1 MKILVPILFLFIGIT
16 SFISMNDNSP
26 KLETQTVAK
35 DTLMLDR
42 EKYISF
48 LKDSLKGKETVLAD
62 SVFKNIKSLK
72 GKSTEQLLS
81 IMNNWGH
88 ALGVTCKFCH
98 EVNNWASE
106 KSRNHLRTREMI
118 VMNDRLNRELLS
130 NMKGFRQPVT
140 MGCISCHNEMKEPPH
155 DGPPRPQGPRQRP
168 EGGVPNPGGAKN

>member
-1 MKILVPILFLFIGIT
+1 MKIIIPILFLFVGIS
-16 SFISMNDNSP
+16 SFISMNDTKNQASII
-26 KLETQTVAK
+26 AK

-42 EKYISF
+42 EKYILAF
-48 LKDSLKGKETVLAD
+48 KDSLKGKETMLAD

-98 EVNNWASE
+98 DINNWASE
-106 KSRNHLRTREMI
+106 KSRNYGRTREML
-118 VMNDRLNRELLS
+118 VMNDRLNRELLA

-155 DGPPRPQGPRQRP
+155 DGPPRPKGQGPRPR
-168 EGGVPNPGGAKN
+168 N

>member
-1 MKILVPILFLFIGIT
+1 MKILVPMLFVFIGIT
-16 SFISMNDNSP
+16 SFISMKDNSS
-26 KLETQTVAK
+26 KIEAKVVVK

-88 ALGVTCKFCH
+88 ALGVSCKFCH

-118 VMNDRLNRELLS
+118 VMNDRLNRELLA

-155 DGPPRPQGPRQRP
+155 DGPPRPQGQRP
-168 EGGVPNPGGAKN
+168 RPDGAKN

>member
-1 MKILVPILFLFIGIT
+1 MKIFIPVLLLFIGVS
-16 SFISMNDNSP
+16 SFMSMS
-26 KLETQTVAK
+26 KSSETVQVKTVLK

-42 EKYISF
+42 EKYITK
-48 LKDSLKGKETVLAD
+48 LKDSLKGKESMVAD

-72 GKSTEQLLS
+72 GKSVEQVLS

-98 EVNNWASE
+98 DVNDWTSE

-130 NMKGFRQPVT
+130 QMKGFRQPVT

-155 DGPPRPQGPRQRP
+155 DGPRPQGPRQRP
-168 EGGVPNPGGAKN
+168 EGAKN

>member
-16 SFISMNDNSP
+16 SFISMNGNSS
-26 KLETQTVAK
+26 KIEAKVAVK

-42 EKYISF
+42 EKYIKF

-88 ALGVTCKFCH
+88 ALGVSCKFCH
-98 EVNNWASE
+98 EVTNWASE

-168 EGGVPNPGGAKN
+168 EGAGQNPGGAKN

>member
-1 MKILVPILFLFIGIT
+1 MKIIVPILFVFIGIT
-16 SFISMNDNSP
+16 SFISMNDNSS
-26 KLETQTVAK
+26 KIEAKVVVK

-42 EKYISF
+42 EKYITF

-98 EVNNWASE
+98 EVTNWASE

-118 VMNDRLNRELLS
+118 VMNDRLNRELLA

-155 DGPPRPQGPRQRP
+155 DGPRPQGPRQRP
-168 EGGVPNPGGAKN
+168 EGSVPNPGGAKN

>member
-1 MKILVPILFLFIGIT
+1 MKIFVPILFVFIGIT
-16 SFISMNDNSP
+16 SFISMNN
-26 KLETQTVAK
+26 QTSNQPAPVVLK

-42 EKYISF
+42 EKYLSF
-48 LKDSLKGKETVLAD
+48 LKDSLKGKESLPAD

-118 VMNDRLNRELLS
+118 VMNDRLNRDLLS
-130 NMKGFRQPVT
+130 QMKGFRQPVT

-155 DGPPRPQGPRQRP
+155 DGPRPQGPRPRP
-168 EGGVPNPGGAKN
+168 EGGGQPNTPKN

>member
-1 MKILVPILFLFIGIT
+1 MKILIPILFLCVGIT
-16 SFISMNDNSP
+16 SFISLNTSTE
-26 KLETQTVAK
+26 KKTQIAIK
-35 DTLMLDR
+35 DTLVADR
-42 EKYISF
+42 EKYLSF
-48 LKDSLKGKETVLAD
+48 LRDSLKGKEALPAE

-72 GKSTEQLLS
+72 GKSTEQVLS

-118 VMNDRLNRELLS
+118 IMNDLLNRDLLS

-155 DGPPRPQGPRQRP
+155 DGPRPQGPRQRP
-168 EGGVPNPGGAKN
+168 EGGARPEGPKN

>member
-1 MKILVPILFLFIGIT
+1 MKILVPIMFIFIGIS
-16 SFISMNDNSP
+16 SFISMNDKNTTTVQP
-26 KLETQTVAK
+26 KVMAK
-35 DTLMLDR
+35 DTMMLDR
-42 EKYISF
+42 EKYIAH
-48 LKDSLKGKETVLAD
+48 LKDSLKGKESMVAD

-72 GKSTEQLLS
+72 GKSVEQVLS

-98 EVNNWASE
+98 ETTNWASE

-155 DGPPRPQGPRQRP
+155 DGPRPQGPRPRP
-168 EGGVPNPGGAKN
+168 DGARPDGPPKN